1 MTTQVA
7 TERAVGGPELDR
19 SVMDSPLAQMALEG
33 CGGLRIGLEDHT
45 TGPSNL
51 EQIERA
57 KELVAPVGRPILN
70 GPEAI
75 EYLDTPFPASQPVS

>member
-7 TERAVGGPELDR
+7 TERAVGCPESDQ
-19 SVMDSPLAQMALEG
+19 SVMDSPLAQMALERG
-33 CGGLRIGLEDHT
+33 GGLRIGLKAYT
-45 TGPSNL
+45 TGSSNL

-57 KELVAPVGRPILN
+57 KELVAAVGRQIIS

-75 EYLDTPFPASQPVS
+75 EYLDIPFPASQPVS